1 MSTIATQVVTNSE
14 DAYRAAIDLHDRE
27 QVSAGVLLI
36 QEGKAWDYD
45 QITPL
50 LTPEALKTRVQI
62 LDALKSYAQSLTEV
76 TGGLAS
82 PALTTAAT
90 TTGTNLKSIGTSISS
105 EPGLKA
111 SGFSITP
118 ETANLVSAATLEI
131 GEFLV
136 SKKVNAALPAITAQ
150 MDPQVEQLCKLLNDD
165 IVILRRSSKK
175 DYDDMS
181 RQEWT
186 FIQSNKDKLSPVE
199 LRDEVEKLPT
209 YRKDEQSADALL
221 AGLQSC
227 LGELAMTHHALA
239 AAAQGNNPEA
249 LTARLGELVAAGN
262 DLKTFYK
269 SLPTK

>member
-1 MSTIATQVVTNSE
+1 VSTIATQVITNSE

-36 QEGKAWDYD
+36 QEGKPWDYD

-50 LTPEALKTRVQI
+50 LTPEALQARVQI
-62 LDALKSYAQSLTEV
+62 LDALKAYTQSLTEV
-76 TGGLAS
+76 TGSLAS
-82 PALTTAAT
+82 PALNTAAT
-90 TTGTNLKSIGTSISS
+90 ATGTNLKSLGSTITSA
-105 EPGLKA
+105 PGLKT

-118 ETANLVSAATLEI
+118 ETANLVSTATLAI

-175 DYDDMS
+175 DYEDLE

-186 FIQSNKDKLSPVE
+186 FIQSNKDKLNPVQ

-209 YRKDEQSADALL
+209 YRKDEQSADVLL
-221 AGLQSC
+221 AGLHNSLVQ
-227 LGELAMTHHALA
+227 LELTHHALA

-262 DLKTFYK
+262 DLKTYYK